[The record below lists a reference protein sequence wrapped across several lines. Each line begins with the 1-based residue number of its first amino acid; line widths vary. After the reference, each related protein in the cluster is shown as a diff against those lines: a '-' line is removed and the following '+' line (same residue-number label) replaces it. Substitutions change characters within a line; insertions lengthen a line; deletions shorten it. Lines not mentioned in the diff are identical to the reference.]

1 MNNNIVSITKPP
13 YIFIPQAGKP
23 EFQFKG
29 PLPEIDRLNSG
40 PWDQIHD
47 PSPVDYAFSNL
58 SSTDDPIAFKIGKRY
73 KEPLARIL
81 TELGHTVS
89 ADSIEKFHID
99 NNTGLVSIYYRIN
112 QDHSK
117 SVLIGQFP
125 VQDMVV
131 KARFFDPTQLK
142 LTKDIEGLKTDE
154 LEALSS
160 LIKGHLRRYAPNRS
174 DNKGAIMG
182 FINKSDDWAKHQLAR
197 NNDQEPLRQLGR
209 ALAHVA

>member
-1 MNNNIVSITKPP
+1 MNNNIVSITNPP
-13 YIFIPQAGKP
+13 DIFIPQAGKAK
-23 EFQFKG
+23 FQFEG
-29 PLPEIDRLNSG
+29 ALPEIDALNRG
-40 PWDQIHD
+40 AWDQIHD

-58 SSTDDPIAFKIGKRY
+58 SSDDNPKAFDVSKKD

-89 ADSIEKFHID
+89 ANSIEKFHID
-99 NNTGLVSIYYRIN
+99 NKTGLVSIYYRID

-117 SVLIGQFP
+117 SVLIGQLP

-142 LTKDIEGLKTDE
+142 LTRDIKGLKTDE
-154 LEALSS
+154 LDALSS
-160 LIKGHLRRYAPNRS
+160 LIKGYLSRYAPNHS
-174 DNKGAIMG
+174 DSKGAVMG
-182 FINKSDDWAKHQLAR
+182 FINKPDDWAKHQLAR

-209 ALAHVA
+209 ALAQVA